1 MSAAKKSK
9 AVAPLAWLDRGAVT
23 GALAAS
29 LVGVAW
35 GFVTLS
41 SADPKEGTVRPNT
54 PTTVP
59 NQEQETQVSD
69 PAPAPQVEPAYK
81 QGMRDAIKLGKEGLQ
96 DFEKALKWKED
107 IGGDPFKF
115 ANMVKEASAKV
126 NRAILALESL
136 RKDAKSDLRATEQI
150 DEWVEYFRSKVP
162 SNRK

>member
-41 SADPKEGTVRPNT
+41 SGDPKEGAVRPNT

-59 NQEQETQVSD
+59 NQQQEIQV
-69 PAPAPQVEPAYK
+69 PAPTPQVEPAYK
-81 QGMRDAIKLGKEGLQ
+81 QGVRDAIKLGKEGLE

-107 IGGDPFKF
+107 VGGDPFKF
-115 ANMVKEASAKV
+115 ANMVKESSAKV

-136 RKDAKSDLRATEQI
+136 RKDAKSDRRATEQI